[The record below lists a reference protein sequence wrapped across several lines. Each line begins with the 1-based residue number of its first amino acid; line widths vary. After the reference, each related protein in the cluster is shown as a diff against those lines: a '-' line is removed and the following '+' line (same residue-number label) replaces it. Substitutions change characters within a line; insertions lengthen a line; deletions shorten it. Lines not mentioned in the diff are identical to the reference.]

1 MYKIRF
7 EIVEGLF
14 GYVIHDGTDKF
25 TFSTAQELIQSF
37 ADHPYTHT
45 IVEETA

>member
-14 GYVIHDGTDKF
+14 GYVIHNDTDTF
-25 TFSTAQELIQSF
+25 TLKIAQELLQSF
-37 ADHPYTHT
+37 ADQPYTHT
-45 IVEETA
+45 IVEI